1 MGWLFLLG
9 SALAAP
15 APANP
20 QLAPLSSALRDVA
33 LLDAGDQERWAA
45 LRPDRVGPTG
55 GPVVIEHVG
64 LDPATLAGVDP
75 RIVLQVVRPGV
86 VQAWVPHASL
96 LELAELAGVNRV
108 REPYWA
114 RSKAVESEGLKPL
127 FADVDWHG
135 LGETGAGVV
144 VAVVDVGFGGWRDLK
159 GVELPVDVAVFQDEE
174 EAVGHGTAVA
184 ELVHDVAP
192 DASLQLHSFQTD
204 QEYMNLMEELLA
216 EEEVDIINA
225 SIGFDNVWTL
235 DGSSPFSQMVDYA
248 VDLGVVYVAA
258 AGNEADKYRSGAVD
272 PGGEGGLLLD
282 GESTVEVR
290 APSGQV
296 EVSLRWSEAM
306 DGAANDLDLRVVDGD
321 GVLCGESTDSQDGD
335 DAPFEWVR
343 CELADGEVGFVQ
355 VLEGDGPVEAGL
367 TTWLYSPYGMAQGFS
382 TPEQTLS
389 LPADAAGAI
398 TVGSYL
404 VETVEVVSYSS
415 RGPTEDGRQKPD
427 LVAATGVSTA
437 SLGTRMGE
445 GTSYSAPHVAG
456 AAALL
461 LSRKPRMDPAEVKET
476 LQAWA
481 LDIEDEGPDNT
492 SGHGA
497 VRMAEI
503 PTGCGC
509 SHRNGGNGGSPWI
522 LLGLVLGASAS
533 LRRP

>member
-1 MGWLFLLG
+1 
-9 SALAAP
+9 
-15 APANP
+15 
-20 QLAPLSSALRDVA
+20 
-33 LLDAGDQERWAA
+33 
-45 LRPDRVGPTG
+45 
-55 GPVVIEHVG
+55 
-64 LDPATLAGVDP
+64 
-75 RIVLQVVRPGV
+75 
-86 VQAWVPHASL
+86 
-96 LELAELAGVNRV
+96 
-108 REPYWA
+108 
-114 RSKAVESEGLKPL
+114 
-127 FADVDWHG
+127 
-135 LGETGAGVV
+135 
-144 VAVVDVGFGGWRDLK
+144 
-159 GVELPVDVAVFQDEE
+159 
-174 EAVGHGTAVA
+174 
-184 ELVHDVAP
+184 
-192 DASLQLHSFQTD
+192 
-204 QEYMNLMEELLA
+204 
-216 EEEVDIINA
+216 
-225 SIGFDNVWTL
+225 
-235 DGSSPFSQMVDYA
+235 
-248 VDLGVVYVAA
+248 
-258 AGNEADKYRSGAVD
+258 
-272 PGGEGGLLLD
+272 
-282 GESTVEVR
+282 
-290 APSGQV
+290 
-296 EVSLRWSEAM
+296 
-306 DGAANDLDLRVVDGD
+306 
-321 GVLCGESTDSQDGD
+321 
-335 DAPFEWVR
+335 
-343 CELADGEVGFVQ
+343 
-355 VLEGDGPVEAGL
+355 
-367 TTWLYSPYGMAQGFS
+367 MAQGFS